1 MYYFLT
7 NDINNPR
14 LEYIINSI
22 EKYYNVKV
30 IILNNEG
37 INQVNNYGIEIKSI
51 SKKKLNPN
59 IFIIFRFVFFISKIA
74 KSNFDKYFYNRN
86 VYSLQLLR
94 PFVNFFWKIKF
105 FINKYLP
112 IYNDVLFKLF
122 KEIPVKI
129 SDHKIKSNDVFFID
143 SLLFRNAD
151 LIGEIKWLSKNSTLI
166 SVVMSFDNPIYS
178 QITVRCSEIL
188 VWSNEMKNQL
198 LHFHPYLSNEKV
210 KINPV
215 GSILFNPIV
224 NKINQINL
232 NNDYKDNYNNVGYGC
247 MFCDEYMLKYELE
260 LIIYISNILSK
271 QKMNLLVRPYPSLEI
286 NLYEK
291 LFSVSNINIMRSSE
305 KVNIRNSRDGN
316 LYDEVLDSKIHF
328 LKRCNW
334 FLSLG
339 TSLTIEAA
347 ICNLNILQIYLNTD
361 AKFWKEINKRN
372 LMNDHIKL
380 YFSHFG
386 IFDEQTNFCNNNH
399 VNLQRDCKI
408 LLNKIGIDES

>member
-14 LEYIINSI
+14 LEYIIYSI
-22 EKYYNVKV
+22 EKYYSVKV
-30 IILNNEG
+30 IILNNLG
-37 INQVNNYGIEIKSI
+37 INQINNCGIEIKSI
-51 SKKKLNPN
+51 NKKKLNPN

-74 KSNFDKYFYNRN
+74 KSNFDKYFYKRN

-94 PFVNFFWKIKF
+94 PFINFLWKLKF
-105 FINKYLP
+105 FVNNYLP
-112 IYNDVLFKLF
+112 IYNNVLFKFF
-122 KEIPVKI
+122 KEIPFEI
-129 SDHKIKSNDVFFID
+129 SDNKIKSDDVFFID

-151 LIGEIKWLSKNSTLI
+151 IIGEIKWLSKNSKLI

-198 LHFHPYLSNEKV
+198 LHFHPYLCNQNV
-210 KINPV
+210 KINSV

-224 NKINQINL
+224 KKINQINL
-232 NNDYKDNYNNVGYGC
+232 NNDYKNTCNNIGYGC
-247 MFCDEYMLKYELE
+247 MFCDEYMLKYELD
-260 LIIYISNILSK
+260 LIIYIANILSK
-271 QKMNLLVRPYPSLEI
+271 QKMNLLVRPYPSLAI

-291 LFSVSNINIMRSSE
+291 LFSISNILIMRSSN

-316 LYDEVLDSKIHF
+316 LYDEILESKIDF

-347 ICNLNILQIYLNTD
+347 ICNLNILQINLNTD

-372 LMNDHIKL
+372 LMNDHIEL
-380 YFSHFG
+380 YFSHFD
-386 IFDEQTNFCNNNH
+386 IFDEQTVFYNNND

-408 LLNKIGIDES
+408 LLNKIGVDE